1 MRPPETLTHL
11 TLVLSRYPRLRR
23 KVIRILAD
31 NPILFASFLALQND
45 EATLV
50 GDGSKTLVKLL
61 AKLVL
66 PG

>member
-1 MRPPETLTHL
+1 MHPLRP
-11 TLVLSRYPRLRR
+11 
-23 KVIRILAD
+23 VIRILAD